1 MNTPMSSGNVIG
13 GLVNLPGQVNRFFT
27 GVDQRFG
34 LGPQNRLNQNQRIAM
49 ADGNINQALAARRFN
64 KGGIATMKGKK

>member
-64 KGGIATMKGKK
+64 KSGIATMKGKK